1 MTNAAHY
8 RCCSEGSG
16 GHGPGIPDGQFHNYN
31 KSYHDHG
38 QETADTVLLNRFEF
52 PPN

>member
-1 MTNAAHY
+1 MRLIIDAVLRVA
-8 RCCSEGSG
+8 